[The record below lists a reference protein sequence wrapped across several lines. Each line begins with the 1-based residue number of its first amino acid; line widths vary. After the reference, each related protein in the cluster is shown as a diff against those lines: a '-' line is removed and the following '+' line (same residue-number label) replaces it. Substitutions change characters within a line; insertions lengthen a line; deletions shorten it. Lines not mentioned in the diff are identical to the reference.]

1 MHESHARGGIAPA
14 LLCLLLAACEPGEA
28 PGPRA
33 TTAPG
38 QPQMAVIRMELGG
51 EIHIRFLRDKA
62 PKHVENFKKLAREG
76 YYDGTTFHR
85 VIPGFMIQGG
95 DHLSKDADPR
105 NDGTGTPGYFVDAE
119 FNDVPHGRGTVAMG
133 RRSGVDTAGSQFYIM
148 VADSPRWRTVL
159 DGKYT
164 VFGEVVRGMEVAD
177 RIVTVL
183 RDNRDRP
190 HENQVMKSVT
200 IVPLA
205 KE

>member
-1 MHESHARGGIAPA
+1 MHDSRARGGIAPA
-14 LLCLLLAACEPGEA
+14 LLCWLLAACGPGEA
-28 PGPRA
+28 PAPRA
-33 TTAPG
+33 ATPEA
-38 QPQMAVIRMELGG
+38 PQMAVIRMEQGG
-51 EIHIRFLRDKA
+51 EILIRFLSDKA
-62 PKHVENFKKLAREG
+62 PKHVENFKKLARDG
-76 YYDGTTFHR
+76 YYHSTTFHR

-105 NDGTGTPGYFVDAE
+105 NDGTGTPGYFVEAE
-119 FNDVPHGRGTVAMG
+119 FNDVLHRRGIVAMG

-164 VFGEVVRGMEVAD
+164 VFGEVIRGMEVAD
-177 RIVTVL
+177 RIVTVP

-190 HENQVMKSVT
+190 LENQVMKSVT

-205 KE
+205 EE